1 MNARTLGRTG
11 LRVSEVG
18 FGAWGIGARQW
29 LGAKDDESLRALERA
44 VELGIDFVD
53 TALAYGD
60 GHSERLVGEVARR
73 HAGRVRV
80 ATKIPPKNRR
90 WPARRDV
97 PVSDVF
103 PGDYVVRCTEES
115 LRNLG
120 LETIDLQQLHVWTD
134 EFLRQGDWME
144 AVDRLKKQGKIRHF
158 GVSLGEHTPENGLEA
173 VASGLVDTVQ
183 VIYNVFDQS
192 PEDRLFPLC
201 REKNVGVLARVP
213 LDEGGLTGK
222 IGPETSFPEGDFRN
236 AYFAGDRKRQVKE
249 RVDRL
254 VADLGLRP
262 EALPET
268 ALRFALSHP
277 AVSCVI
283 PGMRSIR
290 NVEANAALADGRGLP
305 ADVVA
310 RLRAHRWVRN
320 WYVP

>member
-1 MNARTLGRTG
+1 MNTRPLGRTG

-73 HAGRVRV
+73 HGGRVRV

-97 PVSDVF
+97 PVAEVF
-103 PGDYVVRCTEES
+103 PGDYVVQCTEES

-134 EFLRQGDWME
+134 EFLHQGDWMQ
-144 AVDRLKKQGKIRHF
+144 AVERLKKQGKIRHF
-158 GVSLGEHTPENGLEA
+158 GISLGEHTPDNGLEA

-222 IGPETSFPEGDFRN
+222 IGPDTSFPEGDFRN
-236 AYFAGDRKRQVKE
+236 AYFGGDRKRQVKE
-249 RVDRL
+249 RVDAL
-254 VADLGLRP
+254 LADLGLP
-262 EALPET
+262 AGALPET
-268 ALRFALSHP
+268 ALRFTLSHP
-277 AVSCVI
+277 AVGCVI
-283 PGMRSIR
+283 PGMRSLR
-290 NVEANAALADGRGLP
+290 NVETNAALADGRGLP
-305 ADVVA
+305 PDVVA

-320 WYVP
+320 FYVP